1 MRARRHQSAFTLI
14 EVLASLLVISIGMMG
29 VVGMVWYAVILADRS
44 QAGSTAMATAL
55 TVLDDPTPLWGL
67 DWNHTAA
74 PLAGGVGE
82 TTGRINGYFVRRRE
96 HSTGLLADGV
106 ATTVIQVD
114 VYLSGDTPVASL
126 STRRIKRE

>member
-1 MRARRHQSAFTLI
+1 MSTRHARHAFTLI

-29 VVGMVWYAVILADRS
+29 VVGMVWYAIILADRS

-55 TVLDDPTPLWGL
+55 SVLDDPTPLWGL

-82 TTGRINGYFVRRRE
+82 TTGRINGYFIRRRE
-96 HSTGLLADGV
+96 QATGPLADGIG
-106 ATTVIQVD
+106 TTLIQVD

-126 STRRIKRE
+126 STRRVKRE